1 MYVNLNT
8 FCEIQ
13 YKVVTTEEAYGTESI
28 KWRTKARVWAELQD
42 VLPSRAENVTNN
54 IDIALNR
61 TRVRMRY
68 RNDIDSAMRFKARGY
83 TYQFVAGPA
92 MIGRNEYME
101 FVAERYSS

>member
-8 FCEIQ
+8 LCQIE
-13 YKVVTTEEAYGTESI
+13 YKSVTQDATYGTESI
-28 KWRTKARVWAELQD
+28 TWAVKAVVWAELQD
-42 VLPSRAENVTNN
+42 ILPSRAESVTNN
-54 IDIALNR
+54 INVAVNR

-68 RNDIDSAMRFKARGY
+68 RDDIDSAMRFIARGF

-101 FVAERYSS
+101 FVAERYST

>member
-8 FCEIQ
+8 RCQIE
-13 YKVVTTEEAYGTESI
+13 YKSVTRDATYGTETI
-28 KWRTKARVWAELQD
+28 IWALKAVVWAELQD

-68 RNDIDSAMRFKARGY
+68 RDDINSTMRFKARGY